1 MMAKSIDHE
10 ARLAAALRE
19 NLRRRKAGRTDGT
32 TEPAPERDSG
42 EPKISATDAPRPN
55 PAAKNT

>member
-1 MMAKSIDHE
+1 MMPKPKDHE

-19 NLRRRKAGRTDGT
+19 NLRRRKGRTDGSARP
-32 TEPAPERDSG
+32 EPERDS
-42 EPKISATDAPRPN
+42 DAPQTEASEQPRPN

>member
-1 MMAKSIDHE
+1 MPKSIDHQ

-19 NLRRRKAGRTDGT
+19 NLRRRKTGRTDSSAQ
-32 TEPAPERDSG
+32 PAPERDN
-42 EPKISATDAPRPN
+42 DAPQTEASEPARPN